1 MATRNLVTL
10 PCDFSSSG
18 HLKTTGTHSLTSH
31 SSICEH
37 RGRGGPTSQTE
48 PESNAQALSCPHHR
62 PPRAPTRWPHQP
74 PCRQGPPRCLPLRSL
89 ALRER
94 GCERSP
100 ASSPAPPFLPAPWQ
114 PWAASLCRQHLRGC
128 SEQPQGR
135 RASCQQRLGA
145 RGEEQNFLRPPQAG
159 PVQSLAKQWLP
170 LRAALKRVFLKFSLP
185 LTFSLI
191 NNFLRLQTP
200 AGKLTPRVVV

>member
-1 MATRNLVTL
+1 MGHTQATAWLTPTFPCHLLLGQSLQGVAVATRNLVTL

-128 SEQPQGR
+128 SEQPRGGGLP
-135 RASCQQRLGA
+135 ASSVWEPGA
-145 RGEEQNFLRPPQAG
+145 RSRTSCAPHKQA
-159 PVQSLAKQWLP
+159 LC
-170 LRAALKRVFLKFSLP
+170 RAWP
-185 LTFSLI
+185 
-191 NNFLRLQTP
+191 NNGCRSELL
-200 AGKLTPRVVV
+200 